1 MRANLAEPMAPRVLQ
16 LDPST
21 VVAEPLLAIDD
32 LKTHIRTRGGL
43 ARVVDGVTLS
53 VRRGQTLA
61 VVGESGSG
69 KSMLARS
76 IMGIVPEPPGIR
88 AGGRVLFDG
97 RDLRSLSEREM
108 SAIRGRDIA
117 MVFQDPMTSLN
128 PVLRIGEQIAEV
140 VRHHLG
146 MDRAA
151 ARTRAHEL
159 LVDVGIPLPER
170 RLDEYP
176 HQLSGGLRQRV
187 LIAIALAC
195 RPRLLIADEPTT
207 ALDVSIQA
215 QILRLLKQYQRDN
228 HMAMIFV
235 SHDLGTVA
243 GLADEIAVMYA
254 GRIVERGPAA
264 EVLAAPRMPYTEGLL
279 RSIPRLDAPSHGR
292 LEAIR
297 GRPPVPTALPSG
309 CAFRAR
315 CPYARERCAEET
327 PLPGTGAHV
336 YACWYPRPVLD
347 RTEEA
352 R

>member
-1 MRANLAEPMAPRVLQ
+1 MAEQA
-16 LDPST
+16 
-21 VVAEPLLAIDD
+21 LLEVRD
-32 LKTHIRTRGGL
+32 LKVSFFTHAGVVQAVRGISYDIYPGEFL
-43 ARVVDGVTLS
+43 GI
-53 VRRGQTLA
+53 
-61 VVGESGSG
+61 VGESGSG

>member
-1 MRANLAEPMAPRVLQ
+1 MRMSADAVPITSVRQGKQGPP
-16 LDPST
+16 DG
-21 VVAEPLLAIDD
+21 PLLVVEGLCTH
-32 LKTHIRTRGGL
+32 LKTPQGL
-43 ARVVDGVTLS
+43 ARVVDQVSFSLARKR
-53 VRRGQTLA
+53 VLA

-76 IMGIVPEPPGIR
+76 IMGLVPEPPGIR

-97 RDLRSLSEREM
+97 KDLIALSEREM
-108 SAIRGRDIA
+108 SRIRGRDVA
-117 MVFQDPMTSLN
+117 MVFQDPMPSLN

-151 ARTRAHEL
+151 ARARALEL
-159 LVDVGIPLPER
+159 LTAVGIPMPER

-187 LIAIALAC
+187 VIAIALAC

-215 QILRLLKQYQRDN
+215 QILRLLKRYQREN
-228 HMAMIFV
+228 EMAMIFV

-243 GLADEIAVMYA
+243 GIADDIAVMYA
-254 GRIVERGPAA
+254 GRIVEYGPVGQ
-264 EVLAAPRMPYTEGLL
+264 VLNAPRMPYTEALL

-292 LEAIR
+292 LDAIR
-297 GRPPVPTALPSG
+297 GRPPLLTALPEG
-309 CAFRAR
+309 CAFQAR
-315 CPYARERCAEET
+315 CPYAQPRCATER
-327 PLPGTGAHV
+327 PSLSGAPHAF
-336 YACWYPRPVLD
+336 ACWFPCSAAY
-347 RTEEA
+347 A
-352 R
+352 RESLA

>member
-1 MRANLAEPMAPRVLQ
+1 MPADAIPIGAVRPGAQNPPEA
-16 LDPST
+16 
-21 VVAEPLLAIDD
+21 PLLVVDR
-32 LKTHIRTRGGL
+32 LCTHLRTPQGL
-43 ARVVDGVTLS
+43 ARVVDEVSFSLARKR
-53 VRRGQTLA
+53 VLA

-76 IMGIVPEPPGIR
+76 IMGLVPEPPGIR

-97 RDLRSLSEREM
+97 RDLLVLPEHEM
-108 SAIRGRDIA
+108 RGIRGRDIA

-128 PVLRIGEQIAEV
+128 PVLRVGEQIAEV

-151 ARTRAHEL
+151 ARARDLEL
-159 LVDVGIPLPER
+159 LTAVGIPMPER

-187 LIAIALAC
+187 VIAIALAC

-215 QILRLLKQYQRDN
+215 QILRLLKRYQREND
-228 HMAMIFV
+228 MAMIFV

-243 GLADEIAVMYA
+243 GIADDIAVMYA
-254 GRIVERGPAA
+254 GRIVEYGPVAQ
-264 EVLAAPRMPYTEGLL
+264 VLNAPRMPYTEALL

-292 LEAIR
+292 LDAIR
-297 GRPPVPTALPSG
+297 GRPPLLTALPAG
-309 CAFRAR
+309 CAFQAR
-315 CPYARERCAEET
+315 CRYAEPRCATERPHLSGAPHAFACWFPCPTAAARESRA
-327 PLPGTGAHV
+327 
-336 YACWYPRPVLD
+336 
-347 RTEEA
+347 
-352 R
+352 

>member
-1 MRANLAEPMAPRVLQ
+1 MPAEAVPIRSARQGTQGPA
-16 LDPST
+16 D
-21 VVAEPLLAIDD
+21 EPLLVVDGLCTH
-32 LKTHIRTRGGL
+32 LKTPQGL
-43 ARVVDGVTLS
+43 ARVVDEVSFSLA
-53 VRRGQTLA
+53 RRRVLA

-76 IMGIVPEPPGIR
+76 IMGLVPEPPGIR

-97 RDLRSLSEREM
+97 KDLIALSEREI
-108 SAIRGRDIA
+108 SEIRGRDIA

-151 ARTRAHEL
+151 ARARALEL
-159 LVDVGIPLPER
+159 LSAVGIPMPER

-187 LIAIALAC
+187 VIAIALAC

-215 QILRLLKQYQRDN
+215 QILRLLKRYQREND
-228 HMAMIFV
+228 MAMIFV

-243 GLADEIAVMYA
+243 GIADDIAVMYA
-254 GRIVERGPAA
+254 GRIVEYGPVGQ
-264 EVLAAPRMPYTEGLL
+264 VLNAPRMPYTEALL

-292 LEAIR
+292 LDAIR
-297 GRPPVPTALPSG
+297 GRPPLLTALPEG
-309 CAFRAR
+309 CAFEAR
-315 CPYARERCAEET
+315 CPYAQPRCATER
-327 PLPGTGAHV
+327 PLLSGAQHAF
-336 YACWYPRPVLD
+336 ACWFPCSTASAQESL
-347 RTEEA
+347 A
-352 R
+352 